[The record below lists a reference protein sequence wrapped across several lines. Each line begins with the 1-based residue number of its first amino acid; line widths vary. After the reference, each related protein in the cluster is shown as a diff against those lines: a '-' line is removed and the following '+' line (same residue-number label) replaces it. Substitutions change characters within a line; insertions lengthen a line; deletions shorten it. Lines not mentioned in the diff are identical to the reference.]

1 MINAKKIPPVR
12 RSFPCA
18 LPPAGGSELNH
29 VRCRQRGFVS
39 HHWRVHQIPR
49 DVLLN
54 VAIIRRHGIDWHDNF
69 KSALYGAGGRVENC
83 AVRGSADRNERLDS
97 LGLEDFV

>member
-1 MINAKKIPPVR
+1 
-12 RSFPCA
+12 
-18 LPPAGGSELNH
+18 
-29 VRCRQRGFVS
+29 
-39 HHWRVHQIPR
+39 
-49 DVLLN
+49 LLN